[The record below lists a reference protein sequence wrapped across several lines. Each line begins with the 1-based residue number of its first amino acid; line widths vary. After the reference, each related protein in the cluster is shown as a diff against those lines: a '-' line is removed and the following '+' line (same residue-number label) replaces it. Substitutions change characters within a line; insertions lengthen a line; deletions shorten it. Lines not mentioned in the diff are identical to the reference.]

1 MYFPLLKN
9 AVASGQCAFKNT
21 TLYFIQLKNVAVSTY
36 FPTFE
41 KLFFHSMV
49 KIVLADAQYLIRF
62 GLKNLLEDVKGVKIV
77 GEATD
82 SEELMELAQ
91 TTHPDVVIFDYNNE
105 KHFSIDDILAVRKIS
120 PGTNF
125 LIISSDETK
134 TNVFKVIESGALS
147 FLTKECD
154 KDEIV
159 NAIFATAKS
168 EKFLC
173 HKIIDII
180 IEKHV
185 HTGEDNCKAFNLS
198 LRETE
203 IIKLT
208 AKGWTAK
215 TIAGHLFLST
225 HTVYTHKKNIM
236 KKLKINSS
244 SEMIVYAIQNG
255 LITKEELGEAV
266 M

>member
-1 MYFPLLKN
+1 M
-9 AVASGQCAFKNT
+9 
-21 TLYFIQLKNVAVSTY
+21 I
-36 FPTFE
+36 
-41 KLFFHSMV
+41 
-49 KIVLADAQYLIRF
+49 KIVLADAQYLVRI
-62 GLKNLLEDVKGVKIV
+62 GLRSLLSATKDFKIV
-77 GEATD
+77 GEAVNTEELLKL
-82 SEELMELAQ
+82 SEEM
-91 TTHPDVVIFDYNNE
+91 HPDVVIFDYNSSNNFVQE
-105 KHFSIDDILAVRKIS
+105 DMIQVRKVSPSTRFLVIS
-120 PGTNF
+120 A
-125 LIISSDETK
+125 DESKSTIYK
-134 TNVFKVIESGALS
+134 AIELGAVS

-154 KDEIV
+154 KDEIIGAV
-159 NAIFATAKS
+159 YATSKN

-173 HKIIDII
+173 HKVIDII
-180 IEKHV
+180 IEKHMHV
-185 HTGEDNCKAFNLS
+185 DEDNCKAFNLS

-255 LITKEELGEAV
+255 LITKEEMAESV
-266 M
+266 

>member
-1 MYFPLLKN
+1 M
-9 AVASGQCAFKNT
+9 
-21 TLYFIQLKNVAVSTY
+21 I
-36 FPTFE
+36 
-41 KLFFHSMV
+41 
-49 KIVLADAQYLIRF
+49 KIVIADAQYLVRI
-62 GLKNLLEDVKGVKIV
+62 GLKNLLAANKDFNLV
-77 GEATD
+77 GEAVN
-82 SEELMELAQ
+82 SAELIRFAREY
-91 TTHPDVVIFDYNNE
+91 HPDVIIFDYNSAKN
-105 KHFSIDDILAVRKIS
+105 FLQDDIQLVKRIS
-120 PGTNF
+120 PKTNF
-125 LIISSDETK
+125 LIISADESK
-134 TNVFKVIESGALS
+134 SNIYKAIELGAVS

-154 KDEIV
+154 KEEIV
-159 NAIFATAKS
+159 GAIYATAKG

-173 HKIIDII
+173 HKVIDII
-180 IEKHV
+180 IEKHL
-185 HTGEDNCKAFNLS
+185 HGDEDTCKAFNLS

-255 LITKEELGEAV
+255 LVTKEEMAEAL
-266 M
+266 

>member
-1 MYFPLLKN
+1 M
-9 AVASGQCAFKNT
+9 
-21 TLYFIQLKNVAVSTY
+21 I
-36 FPTFE
+36 
-41 KLFFHSMV
+41 
-49 KIVLADAQYLIRF
+49 KIVLADAQYLVRI
-62 GLKNLLEDVKGVKIV
+62 GLRSLLSATKDFKIV
-77 GEATD
+77 GEAVNTEELLKL
-82 SEELMELAQ
+82 SEEM
-91 TTHPDVVIFDYNNE
+91 HPDVVIFDYNSSNNFVQE
-105 KHFSIDDILAVRKIS
+105 DMIQVRKVSPSTRFLVIS
-120 PGTNF
+120 A
-125 LIISSDETK
+125 DESKSTIYK
-134 TNVFKVIESGALS
+134 AIELGAVS

-154 KDEIV
+154 KDEIIGAV
-159 NAIFATAKS
+159 YATAKN

-173 HKIIDII
+173 HKVIDII
-180 IEKHV
+180 IEKHMHV
-185 HTGEDNCKAFNLS
+185 DEDNCKAFNLS

-255 LITKEELGEAV
+255 LITKEEMAETV
-266 M
+266 

>member
-1 MYFPLLKN
+1 M
-9 AVASGQCAFKNT
+9 
-21 TLYFIQLKNVAVSTY
+21 I
-36 FPTFE
+36 
-41 KLFFHSMV
+41 
-49 KIVLADAQYLIRF
+49 KIVLADAQYLVRI
-62 GLKNLLEDVKGVKIV
+62 GLRSLLSATKDFKIV
-77 GEATD
+77 GEAVNTEELLKL
-82 SEELMELAQ
+82 SEEM
-91 TTHPDVVIFDYNNE
+91 HPDVVIFDYNSSNNFVQE
-105 KHFSIDDILAVRKIS
+105 DMIQVRKVSPSTRFLVIS
-120 PGTNF
+120 A
-125 LIISSDETK
+125 DESKSTIYK
-134 TNVFKVIESGALS
+134 AIELGAVS

-154 KDEIV
+154 KDEIIGAV
-159 NAIFATAKS
+159 YATAKN

-173 HKIIDII
+173 HKVIDII
-180 IEKHV
+180 IENHMHV
-185 HTGEDNCKAFNLS
+185 DEDNCKAFNLS

-255 LITKEELGEAV
+255 LITKEEMAETD
-266 M
+266 

>member
-1 MYFPLLKN
+1 M
-9 AVASGQCAFKNT
+9 
-21 TLYFIQLKNVAVSTY
+21 I
-36 FPTFE
+36 
-41 KLFFHSMV
+41 
-49 KIVLADAQYLIRF
+49 KIVLADAQYLVRI
-62 GLKNLLEDVKGVKIV
+62 GLRSLLSATKDFKIV
-77 GEATD
+77 GEAVNTEELLKL
-82 SEELMELAQ
+82 SEEM
-91 TTHPDVVIFDYNNE
+91 HPDVVIFDYNSSNNFVQE
-105 KHFSIDDILAVRKIS
+105 DMIQVRKVSPSTRFLVIS
-120 PGTNF
+120 A
-125 LIISSDETK
+125 DESKSTIYK
-134 TNVFKVIESGALS
+134 AIELGAVS

-154 KDEIV
+154 KDEIIGAV
-159 NAIFATAKS
+159 YATAKN

-173 HKIIDII
+173 HKVIDII
-180 IEKHV
+180 IEKHMHV
-185 HTGEDNCKAFNLS
+185 DEDNCKAFNLS

-255 LITKEELGEAV
+255 LITKEEMAESV
-266 M
+266 

>member
-1 MYFPLLKN
+1 M
-9 AVASGQCAFKNT
+9 
-21 TLYFIQLKNVAVSTY
+21 I
-36 FPTFE
+36 
-41 KLFFHSMV
+41 
-49 KIVLADAQYLIRF
+49 KILIADAQYLVRV
-62 GLKNLLEDVKGVKIV
+62 GLTNLLAATKDFKIV
-77 GEATD
+77 GEAVN
-82 SEELMELAQ
+82 SSELMQL
-91 TTHPDVVIFDYNNE
+91 TKDFHPDVVIFDYNSAKNFLQE
-105 KHFSIDDILAVRKIS
+105 DIETIKKIS
-120 PGTNF
+120 PKTNF
-125 LIISSDETK
+125 LIISADDSK
-134 TNVFKVIESGALS
+134 TNIYRAIELGAVS

-154 KDEIV
+154 KEEIV
-159 NAIFATAKS
+159 GAIYATAKN

-173 HKIIDII
+173 HKVIDII
-180 IEKHV
+180 IEKHM
-185 HTGEDNCKAFNLS
+185 HNDEDNCKAFNLS

-255 LITKEELGEAV
+255 LVTKEEMAETV
-266 M
+266 

>member
-1 MYFPLLKN
+1 M
-9 AVASGQCAFKNT
+9 
-21 TLYFIQLKNVAVSTY
+21 I
-36 FPTFE
+36 
-41 KLFFHSMV
+41 
-49 KIVLADAQYLIRF
+49 KIVLADAQYLVRI
-62 GLKNLLEDVKGVKIV
+62 GLRSLLSATKDFKIV
-77 GEATD
+77 GEAVTTEELLKL
-82 SEELMELAQ
+82 SEEM
-91 TTHPDVVIFDYNNE
+91 HPDVVIFDYNSSNNFVQE
-105 KHFSIDDILAVRKIS
+105 DMIQVRKVSPSTRFLVIS
-120 PGTNF
+120 A
-125 LIISSDETK
+125 DESKSTIYK
-134 TNVFKVIESGALS
+134 AIELGAVS

-154 KDEIV
+154 KDEIIGAV
-159 NAIFATAKS
+159 YATAKN

-173 HKIIDII
+173 HKVIDII
-180 IEKHV
+180 IEKHMHV
-185 HTGEDNCKAFNLS
+185 DEDNCKAFNLS

-255 LITKEELGEAV
+255 LITKEEMAETD
-266 M
+266 